1 MSEGKRSDGQR
12 GRDSATP
19 RRLKKKIIK
28 YRVRVSACGETRRR
42 APRPRVA
49 RSAERDTS
57 SAVVA
62 SAEGVSRD
70 VDARRAI
77 STRAVVQRPSAPHR
91 PRHAR
96 VPRGALARR
105 RPTRPFEKHR
115 FYRRASHLRP
125 GTGHATRGRGAGGHR
140 QAAEQAV
147 RGTRRARERH
157 GVTRV
162 ASHAAHSRVPGA
174 RKGTGHL
181 EAREPRVRIPES
193 GWVPSA
199 PGGGTSH

>member
-19 RRLKKKIIK
+19 RRLKKNKISRACFGLWRDASTRPTTRRSISRAG
-28 YRVRVSACGETRRR
+28 RVERGRGVGGGRLPRRRR
-42 APRPRVA
+42 A
-49 RSAERDTS
+49 
-57 SAVVA
+57 
-62 SAEGVSRD
+62 SRD
-70 VDARRAI
+70 IDPRSRAA
-77 STRAVVQRPSAPHR
+77 SLRAASPET
-91 PRHAR
+91 R

>member
-19 RRLKKKIIK
+19 RRLKKNKIS
-28 YRVRVSACGETRRR
+28 RACFGLWRDASTRPTTCRSISR
-42 APRPRVA
+42 A
-49 RSAERDTS
+49 RDAS